1 MQNNNPWM
9 ALAAYNEPT
18 SENNDEHKFCG
29 RNEASYDVFHLIE
42 ENLCVTLYGRTGIG
56 KTSLL
61 NAGVFPSLRIR
72 KFFPIVLRFSETQ
85 DVNGNS
91 GFSFVERI
99 ISEVDGK
106 LVYEKEERNDT
117 INIDDENFLWSFF
130 SSRKFKTKEGINVIP
145 VIVLDQFEENFINYD
160 VQTASLLKQLNVLL
174 DTNKIV
180 PPDSIVDNYRIV
192 ISIREDDLYRLEDC
206 IDRLS
211 LSRIRNNRYRLQQLT
226 ENDAEEII
234 TIPGENVLPT
244 NKVSRQNVIRNIIST
259 VKKESNGEIS
269 TLVLSLVCSMLYEKA
284 IKSDLQMITEEMTEN
299 IGADILQNFY
309 ISVISQKKLCTTAE
323 RNYLEDK
330 LVDSTGRRNSINV
343 SEMDNNFKNWRLL
356 AKDDSPNRIL
366 YESKNSQRVEL
377 VHDLLAKTIY
387 DVRLARESNK
397 KKNTWKFLALLVFL
411 LIICFSIISLMSG
424 AYVDIG
430 GKQIVREISQGLK
443 KENLTNV
450 ILYGEH
456 GKAEIVECKN
466 IKQIEVESDVEIL
479 KIQGCPSL
487 STLKFKGNHL
497 KELSLTTCP
506 NLKRISFPCVDSINA
521 DISNMDI
528 EELRFPS
535 DSKYKWSD
543 GVLWNVR
550 DGSVVYARKSVI
562 GSKVDFPFEVRGLDN
577 IYNQDGLI
585 SNSTI
590 WEKGLK
596 FKYQKSIIVGSMKI
610 LEGVLDLTLFQKLEQ
625 IESYSFYDN
634 GPIRKLILKDG
645 IGIQDYAFMYL
656 DIDTLV
662 LAKEV
667 HYNSFNK
674 AFWGC
679 NIKYIEKKENQ
690 DFEITHSSDDIISVR
705 SGISYSK
712 GGVVH
717 NEGNI
722 STLWL
727 PNQIIKWR
735 FLNLPYTIKEVHTPV
750 SNPTFEYCSIFDLP
764 DSVKNQITLYVPKGS
779 LTAYMNI
786 QSAQSFK
793 DIIED
798 GYLQRYEDLLWF
810 SASSLVNIKYYILVT
825 VILMFFYFFIY
836 LLYENMNCGTK
847 KSTILNTIVKAMSMN
862 IWCLSCFLSI
872 YFLFCYLGL
881 ASYGLYTAALVLSY
895 AVYRLFFSD
904 FVKGKQGVSIM
915 EAVRFVL
922 YK

>member
-9 ALAAYNEPT
+9 ALAAYSEPT
-18 SENNDEHKFCG
+18 SENSDEHKFCG

-72 KFFPIVLRFSETQ
+72 KFFPIVLRFCEIQ
-85 DVNGNS
+85 DVKGNS

-99 ISEVDGK
+99 ISEFDDK
-106 LVYEKEERNDT
+106 LVYENEEHSDN
-117 INIDDENFLWSFF
+117 INIDDENFLWHFF
-130 SSRKFKTKEGINVIP
+130 SSHEFKTKEGVSVIP
-145 VIVLDQFEENFINYD
+145 VLVLDQFEENFINFE

-180 PPDSIVDNYRIV
+180 PSGSIADNYRIV

-211 LSRIRNNRYRLQQLT
+211 LSRIRNNRYRLQQLS

-244 NKVSRQNVIRNIIST
+244 NKVSRQKIIRNIIST

-269 TLVLSLVCSMLYEKA
+269 TLILSLVCSMLYEKA
-284 IKSDLQMITEEMTEN
+284 IKSDLQMITEEMTDN

-309 ISVISQKKLCTTAE
+309 ISVISQKKVCTTVE

-330 LVDSTGRRNSINV
+330 LVDSTGRRNSVNV
-343 SEMDNNFKNWRLL
+343 SELDNNFKNWRLL

-387 DVRLARESNK
+387 DVRLTRESNK
-397 KKNTWKFLALLVFL
+397 KKNTWKFLAFLIFL
-411 LIICFSIISLMSG
+411 LITCFSIISLISG

-430 GKQIVREISQGLK
+430 EKQIVREISQGLK

-450 ILYGEH
+450 ILYGEQ
-456 GKAEIVECKN
+456 GKAEIVECRN
-466 IKQIEVESDVEIL
+466 IKQIEVEGDVEIL
-479 KIQGCPSL
+479 KIQKCLSL
-487 STLKFKGNHL
+487 SSLKFKGNHL
-497 KELSLTTCP
+497 KELSLTACP
-506 NLKRISFPCVDSINA
+506 NLKRVSLPRVDSINA

-535 DSKYKWSD
+535 DCKYKWND
-543 GVLWNVR
+543 GVLWDVVNK
-550 DGSVVYARKSVI
+550 SVVYVRKSVI
-562 GSKVDFPFEVRGLDN
+562 GSEADFPFEVRDFEDVKIQNGN
-577 IYNQDGLI
+577 IK
-585 SNSTI
+585 NSTSWI
-590 WEKGLK
+590 KGIK
-596 FKYQKSIIVGSMKI
+596 FKYKNSVITGSLKV
-610 LEGVLDLTLFQKLEQ
+610 LDYVLDLSCFQQLEQ
-625 IESYSFYDN
+625 IESYSFYEN
-634 GPIRKLILKDG
+634 TPIRKLILKDG
-645 IGIQDYAFMYL
+645 IRIEDYAFMYM

-662 LAKEV
+662 IAKNV
-667 HYNSFNK
+667 KFDSFNK

-679 NIKYIEKKENQ
+679 NINYIETSLSP
-690 DFEITHSSDDIISVR
+690 DFKTSNSTDDIVSVR

-712 GGVVH
+712 DGVVH

-722 STLWL
+722 SVLWL
-727 PNQIIKWR
+727 PNQINKWK
-735 FLNLPYTIKEVHTPV
+735 FLNSPYTIKEVHTPV
-750 SNPTFEYCSIFDLP
+750 SNPTLDYCSIFILP
-764 DSVKNQITLYVPKGS
+764 DSVKRQITLFVPKGS

-793 DIIED
+793 DIKED
-798 GYLQRYEDLLWF
+798 GYLQRCEDLFWF
-810 SASSLVNIKYYILVT
+810 GSSLLEKIKYYIF
-825 VILMFFYFFIY
+825 VIGLFLFFYFFIY
-836 LLYENMNCGTK
+836 LLYENMNSGIK
-847 KSTILNTIVKAMSMN
+847 RRIILNTIIKAISMI
-862 IWCLSCFLSI
+862 IWCLSCFLALF
-872 YFLFCYLGL
+872 FLFAYLGL
-881 ASYGLYTAALVLSY
+881 ESYDLYFVVSFLSY
-895 AVYRLFFSD
+895 VAYRLFFLD
-904 FVKGKQGVSIM
+904 FVRAKKEVSVL
-915 EAVRFVL
+915 EAIQFVL
-922 YK
+922 YD